1 MTSTE
6 TATDSRIDPPRTGG
20 ELDQLTAFLDY
31 LRGTVVRKTLG
42 LSEEDAHRVLLPS
55 ELMTVAGLLSHLRWV
70 EAWWFDVVLNG
81 RPDRAPYTEE
91 DPDGEFRIA
100 ADMTVATLV
109 ADYEEQCSV
118 SRGIVAGLPLDHV
131 ATYLDG
137 KQVNVRWV
145 LIHMIEETARH
156 AGHMDIIREQ
166 LDGATG
172 E

>member
-1 MTSTE
+1 MTSTD
-6 TATDSRIDPPRTGG
+6 TRIDPPRTGG
-20 ELDQLTAFLDY
+20 ELDQLNAFLDY
-31 LRGTVVRKTLG
+31 LRGTVVRKTHG

-81 RPDRAPYTEE
+81 QPDRAPYTDE
-91 DPDGEFRIA
+91 DPDREFRIA
-100 ADMTVATLV
+100 ADMTVARLV
-109 ADYEEQCSV
+109 DDYEAQCAV
-118 SRGIVAGLPLDHV
+118 SREIVGGLPLDHV

-145 LIHMIEETARH
+145 IIHMIEETARH
-156 AGHMDIIREQ
+156 AGHLDIIREQ